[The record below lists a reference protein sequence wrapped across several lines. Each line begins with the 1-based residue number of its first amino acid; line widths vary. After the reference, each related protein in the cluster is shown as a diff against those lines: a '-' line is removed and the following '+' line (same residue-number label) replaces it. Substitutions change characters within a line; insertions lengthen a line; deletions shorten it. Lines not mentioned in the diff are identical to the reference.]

1 MFRRTVSWCG
11 AWLGR
16 CCVVPC
22 SCWYSWLLK
31 NCQCDTTATQQ
42 PGDTKKERN
51 KTFNCMYVGMRCGK
65 NVVSGHYTVVIKGS
79 SSSSKK
85 KEEKNNN
92 NIYCSAESNT
102 NIYLY
107 SFAAHSLK
115 TNISALFA

>member
-1 MFRRTVSWCG
+1 MR
-11 AWLGR
+11 
-16 CCVVPC
+16 
-22 SCWYSWLLK
+22 
-31 NCQCDTTATQQ
+31 
-42 PGDTKKERN
+42 KE
-51 KTFNCMYVGMRCGK
+51 CGK
-65 NVVSGHYTVVIKGS
+65 RPLYCSNKRQQQQR
-79 SSSSKK
+79 KK